1 MKKKYKLFSIIL
13 LLSFLL
19 TSIPQELFAKSY
31 ADKEIKIDKYELSD
45 VSQLKNINYD
55 YNLMMSEDEI
65 AKESSV
71 LKGARIEGNKAYEI
85 PLMKKAQDDLAVL
98 SQDRCINLPSAINNY
113 NPQQFFYIGSIGV
126 RIQLLRKVNRF
137 IDLMTTEYIYKI
149 QEAHNLAAQT
159 AFESV
164 MVAINPFNGK
174 KDVLAAIDKLDKN
187 IEKIISLRDLTASDQ
202 ATVYVKRLMYKNIA
216 EARKSSNKYFDKGD
230 YGAKGK
236 EEFIQTIFRT
246 EVNEINKEV
255 GKNIT
260 FGQLIELDARLKSA
274 ASSAYLSKEVLA
286 NPNWLNGTVWGEIS
300 KQNVLK
306 SKYRSSIDKNDFD
319 MWQNLVKKVIDKK
332 VEKNPRYDS
341 ISNAI
346 YDLWD
351 FNGKLIAKY
360 PNSLKREEFE
370 IDGLYIPSSYIE
382 PYQVASIK
390 WVVSPTFDKVPSGMK
405 SQSSNIIIGF
415 AGQKAQYGSYNNY
428 VVARSSLQDEVVTT
442 NMDGTN
448 SDLIYPDFTDPEI

>member
-1 MKKKYKLFSIIL
+1 M
-13 LLSFLL
+13 
-19 TSIPQELFAKSY
+19 
-31 ADKEIKIDKYELSD
+31 
-45 VSQLKNINYD
+45 
-55 YNLMMSEDEI
+55 
-65 AKESSV
+65 
-71 LKGARIEGNKAYEI
+71 
-85 PLMKKAQDDLAVL
+85 
-98 SQDRCINLPSAINNY
+98 
-113 NPQQFFYIGSIGV
+113 
-126 RIQLLRKVNRF
+126 
-137 IDLMTTEYIYKI
+137 
-149 QEAHNLAAQT
+149 
-159 AFESV
+159 
-164 MVAINPFNGK
+164 
-174 KDVLAAIDKLDKN
+174 
-187 IEKIISLRDLTASDQ
+187 TASDQ

-286 NPNWLNGTVWGEIS
+286 NPNWLNGTVLGEIS

-370 IDGLYIPSSYIE
+370 IDGLYIPSSLSLIHISE
-382 PYQVASIK
+382 PTRREWLSRM
-390 WVVSPTFDKVPSGMK
+390 PS
-405 SQSSNIIIGF
+405 S
-415 AGQKAQYGSYNNY
+415 A
-428 VVARSSLQDEVVTT
+428 
-442 NMDGTN
+442 
-448 SDLIYPDFTDPEI
+448 